1 MPDAVSL
8 LWFGAAATG
17 VLEAARKTVVNRG
30 SGYALSRHFLT
41 AGIACMALSLA
52 AGDPITLDWADQV
65 TGLHNAA
72 VVVQNVLAMLAM
84 VFTAGFLHTLGQLRL
99 PMPAVVTI
107 FVVCAAAMVTLYV
120 LAGAHTSFFASPR
133 NPTWPSQLYSA
144 IYLSYMV
151 GWLAALLLGLTVV
164 AMGEV
169 AGVRGGVAL
178 AQLGVAVSLVGLSW
192 RLGVVLR
199 LLVDPHHPPHGTHFG
214 VFTDGAG
221 LVLFVAGSLFAAATR
236 RLFDWL
242 DRRRTQRRDAAIERL
257 WKRLRV
263 LLAHRR
269 PPPLTL
275 TQKLVEI
282 EDALLIVEQLVD
294 NQTRRA
300 IRDEL
305 RILALYV
312 YVPPGTAT
320 AVDIEIAIA
329 AVVAHLSH
337 PSAEHPPDED
347 GDDAESA
354 AWWPETE
361 RLHVDD
367 VARTRW
373 LADVGDALTHRRL
386 QRMAAK
392 ISATHRRRREA
403 ELPSR

>member
-8 LWFGAAATG
+8 LWLGAAAAG
-17 VLEAARKTVVNRG
+17 VVEAVRKAVVNRG

-52 AGDPITLDWADQV
+52 AGAPVTLDWIDQL

-72 VVVQNVLAMLAM
+72 VVAQNVLAMLAM

-99 PMPAVVTI
+99 PMPAVITI
-107 FVVCAAAMVTLYV
+107 FVVCAAAMITLYT

-144 IYLSYMV
+144 IYLGYLV
-151 GWLAALLLGLTVV
+151 GWLALLLLGLTVV
-164 AMGEV
+164 AHGEV
-169 AGVRGGVAL
+169 AGLRGGVAL

-199 LLVDPHHPPHGTHFG
+199 LLVDPHHPPRGAHFG
-214 VFTDGAG
+214 VFTDCAG
-221 LVLFVAGSLFAAATR
+221 LMLFVAGSLFAAATR

-269 PPPLTL
+269 QLPLTL

-294 NQTRRA
+294 DRIRRA

-305 RILALYV
+305 HTLSLYV

-320 AVDIEIAIA
+320 AVTIEIALDA
-329 AVVAHLSH
+329 LVAHLSH
-337 PSAEHPPDED
+337 PSADHPIDDNDDDE
-347 GDDAESA
+347 SR

-361 RLHVDD
+361 RLHLDD
-367 VARTRW
+367 VARTSW
-373 LADVGDALTHRRL
+373 LAEVGDALTHRRV
-386 QRMAAK
+386 QRMAAR
-392 ISATHRRRREA
+392 ISATHRRLGEA
-403 ELPSR
+403 GLPSR